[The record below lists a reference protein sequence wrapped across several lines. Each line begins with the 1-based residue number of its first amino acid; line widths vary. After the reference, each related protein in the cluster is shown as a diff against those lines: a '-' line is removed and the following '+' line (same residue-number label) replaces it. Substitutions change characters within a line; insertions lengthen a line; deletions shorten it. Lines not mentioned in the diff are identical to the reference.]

1 MLKSVDSKER
11 IARVRWLKHVDCPED
26 ALKFD
31 GEEVVSVYELA
42 EYPDYNYFIGEIVIR
57 LSPVSETIEMP
68 NIVNQLDGLDMHEK
82 HEQLEQVS
90 EHIDLQT
97 TANNYCN
104 LVDLKNAVQPK
115 EILCQ

>member
-1 MLKSVDSKER
+1 MSD
-11 IARVRWLKHVDCPED
+11 I
-26 ALKFD
+26 F
-31 GEEVVSVYELA
+31 
-42 EYPDYNYFIGEIVIR
+42 
-57 LSPVSETIEMP
+57 
-68 NIVNQLDGLDMHEK
+68 NQLDGLDMDEQ
-82 HEQLEQVS
+82 HEQLKQVS